1 MIAAGSE
8 IIRRL
13 QVVSQMRDFLL
24 EMRRNN
30 SAAYDRGEFP
40 YKPPYDIRSD
50 ADYWLRLKA
59 ERDAALKRD

>member
-1 MIAAGSE
+1 
-8 IIRRL
+8 
-13 QVVSQMRDFLL
+13 MRDFLL